1 MGLVVK
7 GISERRRGGR
17 ARDGGTRFSPSDASP
32 WRLMLKMCNTVDE
45 GGEEGVRYPVESS
58 SRGGGG
64 KGRHQ
69 ARGVERGEAGGS
81 TKPACSTRAKGGE
94 ASEEEVV

>member
-1 MGLVVK
+1 
-7 GISERRRGGR
+7 
-17 ARDGGTRFSPSDASP
+17 
-32 WRLMLKMCNTVDE
+32 MLKMCNTVDE

-69 ARGVERGEAGGS
+69 ARGVERGETGGS
-81 TKPACSTRAKGGE
+81 TKPACSTRAQGEE